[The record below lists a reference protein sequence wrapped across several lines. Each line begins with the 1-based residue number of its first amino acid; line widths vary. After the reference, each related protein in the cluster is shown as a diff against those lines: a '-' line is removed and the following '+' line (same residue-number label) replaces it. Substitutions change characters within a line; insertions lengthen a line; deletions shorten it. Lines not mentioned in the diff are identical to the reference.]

1 MYTAKEVGD
10 CIAFL
15 EEIFTPERVITE
27 GDTDKIARS
36 IVTAVLLLSSLKS
49 ILKAFEGRE
58 DDVSICDNG
67 YTSLDENQ
75 TLERARKLVT
85 RLCDLWE
92 DERLMNVLV
101 SKDLYCIVLVP
112 ALNCAS
118 PTELSSLSSFDF
130 RRRINEMCTSD

>member
-1 MYTAKEVGD
+1 MYTAKEVSD

-15 EEIFTPERVITE
+15 EGIFTPERVITE

-36 IVTAVLLLSSLKS
+36 IVTAILLLSRLKA
-49 ILKAFEGRE
+49 ILKAFEGID

-67 YTSLDENQ
+67 YTSLDDDQ
-75 TLERARKLVT
+75 TLERARTLVIQ
-85 RLCDLWE
+85 LCDLWE
-92 DERLMNVLV
+92 DEHLMHVLV

-130 RRRINEMCTSD
+130 RRRINELCTAD

>member
-15 EEIFTPERVITE
+15 EGIFTPDRVITE

-36 IVTAVLLLSSLKS
+36 IVTGVLLLSRLKA
-49 ILKAFEGRE
+49 ILKAFEERE

-67 YTSLDENQ
+67 YSSLDENQ

-101 SKDLYCIVLVP
+101 SKDLYCIVMVP

-130 RRRINEMCTSD
+130 RRRINELCTSD